1 MASLPDREN
10 GRGMNRHEFSSPT
23 VVILPLVA
31 PREDTRSV
39 PEALEL
45 ARRGLELRGCQV
57 LMPQEWLYD
66 EAQVVEQFDALE
78 CEADLVVF
86 FLATW
91 FYAPAVVTPLR
102 RAKKPCVLWSLTT
115 IPGFA
120 LGGAVVAKYTL
131 QEMGLPFKF
140 LAGLPEES
148 EMLDAVASRARAAM
162 IANKLDGAKFG
173 RIGGKSMGMYNATMD
188 EFYWKKAAGFDIV
201 HIDTYQIARYV
212 ERVSESAALRV
223 LARVKDSVGS
233 IVALNE
239 ETGETLCDDDLLA
252 QCKIYLAL
260 REIVQAN
267 DLVAISNKCQPELSS
282 DLVGMGY
289 TGCVSHA
296 LLNDD
301 CVPCTCEAD
310 MPSAVSMYILSQL
323 AQEPVYFGDLNSLA
337 KEKNVARFINCGSG
351 PFSMAASKD
360 QVTLWPVSEGMGLP
374 GKARGACTG
383 FPLRAGRVTLAKIGG
398 GRGTARMHIA
408 TGECMDW
415 PMEPAGEWPTHF
427 PQAPVRLDG
436 DVTEFVQKA
445 IAQHYIMAYGDYSRE
460 LIDLCEILGIAADPQ
475 RNTGR

>member
-1 MASLPDREN
+1 MSKRE
-10 GRGMNRHEFSSPT
+10 FTSPKIAVLT
-23 VVILPLVA
+23 LVA
-31 PREDTRSV
+31 PREDTRDIPS
-39 PEALEL
+39 ALE
-45 ARRGLELRGCQV
+45 AMRRGLKARGCRT
-57 LMPQEWLYD
+57 LMPAKYLYN
-66 EAQVVEQFDALE
+66 ETEVVEQFEALE
-78 CEADLVVF
+78 PAADLVVF
-86 FLATW
+86 LIGTW
-91 FYAPAVVTPLR
+91 FCAPAVVTPIR
-102 RAKKPCVLWSLTT
+102 RARKPCVLWSLTT
-115 IPGFA
+115 IPSFA

-140 LAGLPEES
+140 VAGMPEES
-148 EMLDAVASRARAAM
+148 EILDAVASRARAAM
-162 IANKLDGAKFG
+162 IANNLDGAKFG

-212 ERVSESAALRV
+212 ERVSESEALGV
-223 LARVKDSVGS
+223 LERVKNSVGS
-233 IVALNE
+233 IVTRNE
-239 ETGETLCDDDLLA
+239 ETGETLNDNDLLA

-301 CVPCTCEAD
+301 CVPCSCEAD

-323 AQEPVYFGDLNSLA
+323 AQEPVYFGDLNSMA
-337 KEKNVARFINCGSG
+337 KEKNVVRFINCGFG

-360 QVTLWPVSEGMGLP
+360 QITLWPVSEGMGLP

-398 GRGTARMHIA
+398 GKGTARMHIA

-436 DVTEFVQKA
+436 DVTDFVQKA

-475 RNTGR
+475 LNTER